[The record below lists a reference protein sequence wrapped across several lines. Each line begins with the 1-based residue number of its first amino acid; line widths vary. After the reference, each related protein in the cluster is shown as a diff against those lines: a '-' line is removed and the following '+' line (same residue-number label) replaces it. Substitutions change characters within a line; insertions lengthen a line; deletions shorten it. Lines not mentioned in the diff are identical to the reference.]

1 MRRHAQRCS
10 QRNNRRLPGR
20 NKRGPKSTAC
30 ERCARAKV
38 ACNKEH
44 PCARCQQSDSACH
57 YALLESTQ
65 PSASMRRVNSET
77 TSPKPTDRRTLPF
90 QRPGRSKMAI
100 PFLLTYADPQNS
112 FCDFRNTT
120 GPSSTLAQRSPGY
133 NHGIPS
139 LGGQITDPAD
149 YVPSSPYLDGFWD
162 LFGWH
167 DTTDCQERSMG
178 SHTRSWIFDLPED
191 PLQDRVNRALDDLQ
205 DFEEGFRQRNSNSEP
220 SDIDQFR
227 HEMSTQ
233 TLCITIDAYFEFVH
247 HNFPLVHPPS
257 FDPHNIS
264 THLLLAIYIAGSLVL
279 SPRCRQSINLVQRF
293 IFETDAIDDIIS
305 KRSTLPVQT
314 KMEILQAAAIII
326 SADVVTDSWLVQQ
339 RICDQYFPKL
349 LSAVRVLSLTSIRNN
364 WDIPSTMGIETD
376 YEAFVQNEIM
386 VRCVIASPR
395 SPRLFP
401 LGEASK
407 RYFRS

>member
-77 TSPKPTDRRTLPF
+77 TSSKPTDRRTLPF

-227 HEMSTQ
+227 HE
-233 TLCITIDAYFEFVH
+233 
-247 HNFPLVHPPS
+247 
-257 FDPHNIS
+257 IS
-264 THLLLAIYIAGSLVL
+264 PA
-279 SPRCRQSINLVQRF
+279 F
-293 IFETDAIDDIIS
+293 I
-305 KRSTLPVQT
+305 
-314 KMEILQAAAIII
+314 
-326 SADVVTDSWLVQQ
+326 
-339 RICDQYFPKL
+339 
-349 LSAVRVLSLTSIRNN
+349 
-364 WDIPSTMGIETD
+364 
-376 YEAFVQNEIM
+376 
-386 VRCVIASPR
+386 
-395 SPRLFP
+395 
-401 LGEASK
+401 
-407 RYFRS
+407 